1 MNTVN
6 NDGHTA
12 DVLVNRDGSVGVITI
27 NRPARLNAVTP
38 EVGGVL
44 ESAFL
49 DLEADS
55 RIRAIVLTGSG
66 RGFCAGADIAGDVG
80 NARQV
85 LLEAWN
91 PLVRTMRALQLPII
105 AAVNGVAAGAGVSLA
120 LACDLRVAATSA
132 RFELS
137 FTKIGLMP
145 DAGATWLLPR
155 IVGLGRANELALL
168 GHRLSAEEAY
178 GWGLVN
184 KVSEDG
190 ESVSDAV
197 AMARRF
203 DELSTSVA
211 SVKEA
216 HQRALQVDFADQL
229 GHEAHTQGWLQQQND
244 FTEAT
249 TAFTQKRVAR
259 FSERKP
265 PVRTPRTGGLGQ
277 PLN

>member
-12 DVLVNRDGSVGVITI
+12 DVLVDRDGSVGVITI
-27 NRPARLNAVTP
+27 NRPARLNAVTA

>member
-1 MNTVN
+1 MNTVD

-12 DVLVNRDGSVGVITI
+12 DVLVDRDGSVGIITI

-55 RIRAIVLTGSG
+55 RIRAVVLTGAG

-91 PLVRTMRALQLPII
+91 PLVGTMRALQLPII

-120 LACDLRVAATSA
+120 LACDLRVAAKSA

-137 FTKIGLMP
+137 FAKIGLMP

-168 GHRLSAEEAY
+168 GRRLSAEEAY
-178 GWGLVN
+178 AWGLVN

-211 SVKEA
+211 SAKEA
-216 HQRALQVDFADQL
+216 HQRALQVDLADQL
-229 GHEAHTQGWLQQQND
+229 GYEAHTQGWLQQQND